1 MHAAAPISL
10 LQITDLHLLPDP
22 GARLL
27 GVDTAASLDA
37 VLCAALVTRSP
48 HALIVSG
55 DIAHAAVAAT
65 YTRAREMLAHH
76 YGGPMLW
83 LPGNHDLGA
92 PLAAAAPPADELRLG
107 GWSILTLD
115 THTDD
120 VEGGCVATAELRRL
134 QDRLRASNARHVIV
148 FGHHPA
154 LPVGTSWMDASRISN
169 GDELLAALE
178 ADGRV
183 RGYVCG
189 HVHQANASSH
199 NGIAL
204 FTTPS
209 TCFQFAPRTERFTVD
224 TTPPGWRWL
233 ELGADGTLR
242 SHVGRADDFV
252 VTLDMSTFKKHN

>member
-1 MHAAAPISL
+1 MHATAPISL

-27 GVDTAASLDA
+27 GVDTGASLDA
-37 VLCAALVTRSP
+37 VLAAALAARP
-48 HALIVSG
+48 PDALIVSG
-55 DIAHAAVAAT
+55 DIAHMPTAAT
-65 YTRAREMLAHH
+65 YARARELLARH
-76 YGGPMLW
+76 YRGPMMW
-83 LPGNHDLGA
+83 LPGNHDLSA

-107 GWSILTLD
+107 DWSILTLD

-120 VEGGCVATAELRRL
+120 VESGCVAPAELRRL
-134 QDRLRASNARHVIV
+134 QDRLRNSNARHVIV

-154 LPVGTSWMDASRISN
+154 LAVGTSWLDGSCIGN
-169 GDELLAALE
+169 GAELLAALE

-183 RGYVCG
+183 RAYVCG
-189 HVHQANASSH
+189 HVHQANASAHS
-199 NGIAL
+199 GIAL

-209 TCFQFAPRTERFTVD
+209 TCFQFVPGTERFTVD

-252 VTLDMSTFKKHN
+252 VTVDMSTFKKH